1 MPPGSLALLAQGA
14 AVSLLLAAVAIV
26 GGTLLA
32 VLLATIAFSRLAAV
46 RAVYRVYVYVIRGT
60 PLLVLALLLFY
71 AMPALDLR
79 TGPYIAGTLV
89 LIIYTGALFAEVF
102 RGGVLAI
109 PRPQWESARSL
120 GLPPLAMFR
129 KIVAP
134 LVTRYT
140 LPPYINVCVMTVKA
154 SSVLSIISV
163 RELQGIDLE
172 IDDGEVVALIGRSGC
187 GKTTL
192 LRCINFLEEYDA
204 GAIQLDGEP
213 LWYRAAPDGGRHRVS
228 EAEARRQ
235 RQQMGIVFQ
244 QYNLFPHMTVLDNVL
259 LGPRFSQ
266 RVSAAEADQLGRRL
280 LARVGLEAK
289 MSAYPA
295 HLSRGQQQRV
305 AIARALAMRPKVLL
319 LDEITSALDPELVGE
334 VEDVIR
340 SLLSDRI
347 MLVLV
352 THALGFAREVAHR
365 IAYLA
370 EGAIV
375 ELGSPADIL
384 DRPKDPSLKEF
395 LRRVR

>member
-1 MPPGSLALLAQGA
+1 M
-14 AVSLLLAAVAIV
+14 I
-26 GGTLLA
+26 T
-32 VLLATIAFSRLAAV
+32 
-46 RAVYRVYVYVIRGT
+46 IRGVQKSFGT
-60 PLLVLALLLFY
+60 TRVL
-71 AMPALDLR
+71 R
-79 TGPYIAGTLV
+79 
-89 LIIYTGALFAEVF
+89 
-102 RGGVLAI
+102 
-109 PRPQWESARSL
+109 
-120 GLPPLAMFR
+120 
-129 KIVAP
+129 
-134 LVTRYT
+134 
-140 LPPYINVCVMTVKA
+140 
-154 SSVLSIISV
+154 
-163 RELQGIDLE
+163 GIDLD
-172 IDDGEVVALIGRSGC
+172 IADGEVVALVGRSGC

-192 LRCINFLEEYDA
+192 LRCINFLEEYDT
-204 GAIQLDGEP
+204 GEIRLDGEE
-213 LWYRAAPDGGRHRVS
+213 LWYRTAPDGARRRVS
-228 EAEARRQ
+228 EGEARRM

-259 LGPRFSQ
+259 LGPRFAQ
-266 RVSAAEADQLGRRL
+266 RVSVAEAEPLGRRL

-295 HLSRGQQQRV
+295 QLSGGQQQRV

-347 MLVLV
+347 MMVLV
-352 THALGFAREVAHR
+352 THALSFAREVAHR

-384 DRPKDPSLKEF
+384 DRPKEPSLKEF

>member
-1 MPPGSLALLAQGA
+1 M
-14 AVSLLLAAVAIV
+14 
-26 GGTLLA
+26 
-32 VLLATIAFSRLAAV
+32 IA
-46 RAVYRVYVYVIRGT
+46 IRGLQKSFGT
-60 PLLVLALLLFY
+60 TRVL
-71 AMPALDLR
+71 R
-79 TGPYIAGTLV
+79 
-89 LIIYTGALFAEVF
+89 
-102 RGGVLAI
+102 
-109 PRPQWESARSL
+109 
-120 GLPPLAMFR
+120 
-129 KIVAP
+129 
-134 LVTRYT
+134 
-140 LPPYINVCVMTVKA
+140 
-154 SSVLSIISV
+154 
-163 RELQGIDLE
+163 GIDLD
-172 IDDGEVVALIGRSGC
+172 ITDGEVVALVGRSGC

-192 LRCINFLEEYDA
+192 LRCINFLEEYDT
-204 GAIQLDGEP
+204 GEIRLDGEE
-213 LWYRAAPDGGRHRVS
+213 LWYRTTPDGARRRVS
-228 EAEARRQ
+228 EGEARRM
-235 RQQMGIVFQ
+235 RQQMGVVFQ

-259 LGPRFSQ
+259 LGPRFAQ
-266 RVSAAEADQLGRRL
+266 RVSVAEAEALGRRL

-295 HLSRGQQQRV
+295 QLSGGQQQRV

-347 MLVLV
+347 MMVLV

-370 EGAIV
+370 DGAIV